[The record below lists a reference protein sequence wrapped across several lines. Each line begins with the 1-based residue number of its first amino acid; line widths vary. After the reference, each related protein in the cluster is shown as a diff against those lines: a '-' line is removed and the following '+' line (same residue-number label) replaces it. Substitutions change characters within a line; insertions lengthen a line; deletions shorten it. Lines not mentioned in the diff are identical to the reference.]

1 MYVRVVRF
9 TDVTS
14 ARVEE
19 LQARIKE
26 ADGPPPD
33 VPAEPAWVV
42 LNDLIRESGAFSNID
57 LGGVGANNQTDLHT
71 ALATLLE
78 VTSGSMHI
86 KQSQN
91 WDLPTALRF
100 IAGRK
105 YDGLYS
111 IEARGHELTRTIY
124 DAILANT

>member
-1 MYVRVVRF
+1 
-9 TDVTS
+9 
-14 ARVEE
+14 
-19 LQARIKE
+19 
-26 ADGPPPD
+26 
-33 VPAEPAWVV
+33 
-42 LNDLIRESGAFSNID
+42 
-57 LGGVGANNQTDLHT
+57 
-71 ALATLLE
+71 
-78 VTSGSMHI
+78 MHI